1 MRIIGATWKNY
12 LPHAPYSSRLNRVGS
27 RVGTVPVLDDLRH
40 HYKLTFEVASV
51 NPGSP
56 LLENKSRGSRTPPAT
71 RYTVQ
76 PLLRV

>member
-1 MRIIGATWKNY
+1 M
-12 LPHAPYSSRLNRVGS
+12 GS

>member
-1 MRIIGATWKNY
+1 M
-12 LPHAPYSSRLNRVGS
+12 GS
-27 RVGTVPVLDDLRH
+27 RVGTAPVLDDLRH

-76 PLLRV
+76 PLLRVSVVADLGAVFLVITA